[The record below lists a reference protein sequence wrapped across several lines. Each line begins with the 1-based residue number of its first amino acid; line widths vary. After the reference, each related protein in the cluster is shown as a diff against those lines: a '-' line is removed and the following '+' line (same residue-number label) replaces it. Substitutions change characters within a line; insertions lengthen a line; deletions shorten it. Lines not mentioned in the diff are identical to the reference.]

1 MTAINIE
8 SARHN
13 MVVSQIR
20 TGSVL
25 DDRILELVGRGPRQD
40 FVPDALRNLAFV
52 DMQIPLGHGEVM
64 MAPLVEAR
72 LLQELAIKP
81 TDKILEI
88 GTGSGY
94 LTWLLAQLG
103 AKVHSIEIRPEFTD
117 RASGR
122 LAAHGARN
130 VELEIGDG
138 ARGWDKHAP
147 YDVILVTG
155 SLPMLPEG
163 FKKNLTVGGRMV
175 AIVGRPPAMEAQ
187 RITRI
192 TESGFDT
199 RGLFETDL
207 PPLQNALTPS
217 AFVF

>member
-94 LTWLLAQLG
+94 MTWLLAQLG
-103 AKVHSIEIRPEFTD
+103 ARVHSVEIRAEFTD

-138 ARGWDKHAP
+138 ARGWDRHAP

-155 SLPMLPEG
+155 SLPLLPEE
-163 FKKNLTVGGRMV
+163 FKKQLKVGGRLI
-175 AIVGRPPAMEAQ
+175 AIVGKSPAMEA
-187 RITRI
+187 RLITRV
-192 TESGFDT
+192 TDT
-199 RGLFETDL
+199 SYDSRGLFETDL
-207 PPLQNALTPS
+207 PPLHNALAPS

>member
-8 SARHN
+8 SARHK

-52 DMQIPLGHGEVM
+52 DMQIPLGDGEVM
-64 MAPLVEAR
+64 MMPLVEAR

-94 LTWLLAQLG
+94 MTWLLAQLG
-103 AKVHSIEIRPEFTD
+103 QKVHSVEIRPEFTD

-155 SLPMLPEG
+155 SLPMLPDG
-163 FKKNLTVGGRMV
+163 FKKNLAVGGRLI
-175 AIVGRPPAMEAQ
+175 AIVGRSPAMEAQ
-187 RITRI
+187 RITRL
-192 TESGFDT
+192 TETGFDT

-207 PPLQNALTPS
+207 PPLRNALAPS

>member
-1 MTAINIE
+1 MTTINID

-20 TGSVL
+20 TGSVV
-25 DDRILELVGRGPRQD
+25 DDRILDLVSRGPRQD

-64 MAPLVEAR
+64 MAPLEEAR
-72 LLQELAIKP
+72 LLQALAIKP

-94 LTWLLAQLG
+94 LTWLLSQLG
-103 AKVHSIEIRPEFTD
+103 GKVHSVEIRPDFSG
-117 RASGR
+117 RASER
-122 LAAHGARN
+122 LAMHSAN
-130 VELEIGDG
+130 NIELEIGDG

-147 YDVILVTG
+147 YDVILVGG
-155 SLPMLPEG
+155 SLPVLPDG
-163 FKKNLTVGGRMV
+163 FKTNLAARGRLV
-175 AIVGRPPAMEAQ
+175 AIVGRSPAMEA
-187 RITRI
+187 RLITRI
-192 TESGFDT
+192 TESSFDT

-217 AFVF
+217 EFVF

>member
-1 MTAINIE
+1 MSAINIE

-20 TGSVL
+20 TGSVQ
-25 DDRILELVGRGPRQD
+25 DDRILELVARGPRQD

-72 LLQELAIKP
+72 LLQALAIKP
-81 TDKILEI
+81 SDKILEI

-94 LTWLLAQLG
+94 MTWLLAQLG
-103 AKVHSIEIRPEFTD
+103 AKVHSIEIRAEFTA
-117 RASGR
+117 RASEK
-122 LAAHGARN
+122 LAAHGVRSA
-130 VELEIGDG
+130 ELDIGDG

-155 SLPMLPEG
+155 SLPILPAE
-163 FKKNLTVGGRMV
+163 FKNQLTLGGRMV
-175 AIVGRPPAMEAQ
+175 AIVGRSPAMEAQ
-187 RITRI
+187 LITRV
-192 TESGFDT
+192 TDTGFDT

-207 PPLQNALTPS
+207 PALQNALAPS

>member
-1 MTAINIE
+1 MSAINVE

-25 DDRILELVGRGPRQD
+25 DDRILELADRGPRED
-40 FVPDALRNLAFV
+40 FVPEALRNLAFV

-72 LLQELAIKP
+72 LLQALDIKP

-88 GTGSGY
+88 GTGCGY
-94 LTWLLAQLG
+94 MTWLLSQLG
-103 AKVHSIEIRPEFTD
+103 ARVHSVEIRAEFMA
-117 RASGR
+117 RAAAK
-122 LAAHGARN
+122 LAAHGVRN

-138 ARGWDKHAP
+138 ARGWDRHAP
-147 YDVILVTG
+147 YNVILVTG
-155 SLPMLPEG
+155 SLPVLPEG
-163 FKKNLTVGGRMV
+163 FTKTLATGGRLI
-175 AIVGRPPAMEAQ
+175 AIVGQSPAMEAQ

-192 TESGFDT
+192 TNVGFDT
-199 RGLFETDL
+199 RSLFETEI
-207 PPLQNALTPS
+207 PPLINAPTPS